1 MSSVRD
7 FGAVGD
13 GRHDDSDAFEHALD
27 QGDGL
32 LVLPRGDYRVT
43 RSIRI
48 DLDRRRRTG
57 IDGSGGTARIVMDG
71 PGPALLFTGTHGGT
85 ADPRTVSP
93 SVQDVERMPT
103 VRHVEIV
110 GRHPEADG
118 IRLEGV
124 MQPTITG
131 VLLRSLR
138 HGIHLVGRA
147 RNVLVSHCHIYR
159 NTGVGIFLDHCDL
172 HQTVIASNH
181 VSYCRVGGIRVE
193 GGGIRNLQITGNDI
207 EYNNN
212 RSIGVPDADAEPTAE
227 IFIDCRT
234 GTVRE
239 GTIASNTIQATASP
253 GGANIRFLGA
263 GAGGEHRT
271 GMWTIAGNL
280 IGSQAVNIH
289 LSGALGFAI
298 SGNYIYSGHERSIL
312 VEGSRSI
319 AIGANVIGHN
329 PDYGD
334 KELSPGIRLVDCRDA
349 TLSGLVI
356 QDAIAGR
363 NTVAEAAPT
372 RKEALVECVR
382 CRRISL
388 TGCQILEGAP
398 AGLLLEDC
406 HDVLVSGCTILDD
419 RPAPLMRA
427 AIEWRSTPG
436 ETPPT
441 GSAVQ
446 GCRLQDLAAPAEVAT
461 AANIV
466 GPPTR

>member
-48 DLDRRRRTG
+48 DLDRRRRSG

-85 ADPRTVSP
+85 ADPRTISP

-138 HGIHLVGRA
+138 HGIHLTGRA
-147 RNVLVSHCHIYR
+147 RNVLVSHSHIYR

-181 VSYCRVGGIRVE
+181 VSYCRLGGIRVE

-207 EYNNN
+207 EYNTNA
-212 RSIGVPDADAEPTAE
+212 SLAVPDGDEPTAE
-227 IFIDCRT
+227 IFIDCRD
-234 GTVRE
+234 GSIRE
-239 GTIASNTIQATASP
+239 GTICSNTIQATATP
-253 GGANIRFLGA
+253 GGANIRFIGA
-263 GAGGEHRT
+263 DAAGGRQV

-280 IGSQAVNIH
+280 VGSQTTNIH
-289 LSGALGFAI
+289 LTSALGFAI
-298 SGNYIYSGHERSIL
+298 TGNFLYSGHARTIL
-312 VEGSRSI
+312 VEDSR
-319 AIGANVIGHN
+319 ALTLGANCVGHN
-329 PDYGD
+329 EDYGTRG
-334 KELSPGIRLVDCRDA
+334 LSPGIRLVDCQDVA
-349 TLSGLVI
+349 ISGLVI
-356 QDAIAGR
+356 QDLPAGR
-363 NTVAEAAPT
+363 NTVEGAVET
-372 RKEALVECVR
+372 TKEALVEVVR

-388 TGCQILEGAP
+388 SGCQLLDGVP
-398 AGLLLEDC
+398 AGLLVEDSD
-406 HDVLVSGCTILDD
+406 DVLVTGCTILDG
-419 RPAPLMRA
+419 RAEPLMEH
-427 AIEWRSTPG
+427 AIRWRSSG
-436 ETPPT
+436 GPPR
-441 GSAVQ
+441 GCGVHA
-446 GCRLQDLAAPAEVAT
+446 CRLENLDAPAGVDAS
-461 AANIV
+461 ANVI
-466 GPPTR
+466 GRSASDR